1 MTEKDVQVLLRRM
14 EQLEMRLERLERLEH
29 NHAADRDELMQRL
42 IRIETQVATTAAMLR
57 YGLPIGIAFLGLL
70 ISVLTYLL
78 EKALT

>member
-1 MTEKDVQVLLRRM
+1 MTERDVQLLLWRL
-14 EQLEMRLERLERLEH
+14 EQLELRLERLEALEH
-29 NHAADRDELMQRL
+29 NHAANRDELTQRL
-42 IRIETQVATTAAMLR
+42 IRIETQVATTASMLR